1 MSRPATRPA
10 RPWRQTLGGRSRR
23 AGRAAEAIAAAWLM
37 LKGYQILGF
46 RLRTR
51 AGEIDILARKG
62 GVLAVVEVKRR
73 ATLAAAIESL
83 SGDQRVRLMAA
94 AEGLAARRRSLRGLA
109 LRLDMVVL
117 APGRFPRHVRNLII
131 DGRV

>member
-1 MSRPATRPA
+1 TRVTGPAPAVRRPA
-10 RPWRQTLGGRSRR
+10 RPWRRALGGRSRK
-23 AGRAAEAIAAAWLM
+23 AGRRAEALAAAWLM

-62 GVLAVVEVKRR
+62 PVLAVIEVKRR
-73 ATLAAAIESL
+73 ATLAAAMESL
-83 SGDQRVRLMAA
+83 SPDQLARLMAA
-94 AEGLAARRRSLRGLA
+94 AEALAARRRSLRGLT

-117 APGRFPRHVRNLII
+117 APGRF
-131 DGRV
+131 